1 MEEWSQIMG
10 RAVFNRLEPV
20 DGTGCVAE
28 LARFFPGA
36 VSVRIPVQVSKGNS
50 GADGTAEQTVI
61 EFGTPT
67 EVLFVSGMPLDFDDT
82 VRMTNLDGS
91 LVIAAKIVAMRFH
104 HGKMA
109 IAARFLEDVA
119 NWIIKA

>member
-1 MEEWSQIMG
+1 MG
-10 RAVFNRLEPV
+10 RAVFGRLEPA

-36 VSVRIPVQVSKGNS
+36 VPVRMPVQVSKESS
-50 GADGTAEQTVI
+50 GTESTLEQTVI

-82 VRMTNLDGS
+82 VRLTNLDGS
-91 LVIAAKIVAMRFH
+91 LEIAAKIVAMRFH

-109 IAARFLEDVA
+109 IAARFMEDVA

>member
-1 MEEWSQIMG
+1 MG
-10 RAVFNRLEPV
+10 RAAFRLEPV
-20 DGTGCVAE
+20 DGGGCVAE

-36 VSVRIPVQVSKGNS
+36 VPVRIPVQVTKASS
-50 GADGTAEQTVI
+50 GAEAEQTVI

-67 EVLFVSGMPLDFDDT
+67 EVLFVSELALDFDDT
-82 VRMTNLDGS
+82 VHMTNLDGS
-91 LVIAAKIVAMRFH
+91 LVISAKIVAMRFH

-119 NWIIKA
+119 NWIIQA

>member
-1 MEEWSQIMG
+1 MG
-10 RAVFNRLEPV
+10 RAVIGRLEPA

-36 VSVRIPVQVSKGNS
+36 VPVRMPVQVSKESS
-50 GADGTAEQTVI
+50 GTESTLEQTVI

-82 VRMTNLDGS
+82 VRLTNLDGS
-91 LVIAAKIVAMRFH
+91 LEIAAKIVAMRFH

-109 IAARFLEDVA
+109 IAARFMEDVA

>member
-1 MEEWSQIMG
+1 MG
-10 RAVFNRLEPV
+10 RAVFGRLEPA

-36 VSVRIPVQVSKGNS
+36 VPVRMPVQVSKENS
-50 GADGTAEQTVI
+50 GTESTLEQTVI

-82 VRMTNLDGS
+82 VRVTNLDGS
-91 LVIAAKIVAMRFH
+91 LEIAAKIVAMRFH

-109 IAARFLEDVA
+109 IAARFMDDVA
-119 NWIIKA
+119 NWVIKA